1 MNFFWKHYHTHT
13 QARLDNI
20 LMNDNSEF
28 FSSIPGDIPTILSF
42 PIVATFNQLFAC
54 TALVLPSRCSS
65 YFRRALIHR
74 IIYFSFSL
82 CGFNLIYSPLF
93 QLATY
98 QWNCVP
104 EISLWNIRRASCKD
118 VFQSKEPYVKISEM
132 SNSNLVLFCRF
143 RYPAKERPQ
152 YSNVASGLFL
162 PHYRFGLLRVKEVTT
177 CTFSK
182 ALVNEKAVGI

>member
-1 MNFFWKHYHTHT
+1 
-13 QARLDNI
+13 
-20 LMNDNSEF
+20 MNDNSEF
-28 FSSIPGDIPTILSF
+28 FSSIPGDIPTILSFPIVATFQTITILSF

-82 CGFNLIYSPLF
+82 RWYSPLF

-118 VFQSKEPYVKISEM
+118 VFQSKEPYVEISEM

-162 PHYRFGLLRVKEVTT
+162 PHYRFELVRVKEVTT

>member
-1 MNFFWKHYHTHT
+1 
-13 QARLDNI
+13 
-20 LMNDNSEF
+20 MNDNSEF
-28 FSSIPGDIPTILSF
+28 FFSIPGDIPTILSFPIVATFQTMTILSFPIVATFQTITILSF

-104 EISLWNIRRASCKD
+104 EISLWNQTSFLQRRIPIKRALCKDFWNERFKLSFVLPIPISCERASP
-118 VFQSKEPYVKISEM
+118 V
-132 SNSNLVLFCRF
+132 
-143 RYPAKERPQ
+143 
-152 YSNVASGLFL
+152 
-162 PHYRFGLLRVKEVTT
+162 
-177 CTFSK
+177 
-182 ALVNEKAVGI
+182 